1 MFWKTF
7 ILLATIWTL
16 MVFLWF
22 FYIVQE
28 HTDSF
33 CFILLQEGL
42 DTFDEPFYILI
53 IKKANKKNV

>member
-1 MFWKTF
+1 
-7 ILLATIWTL
+7 